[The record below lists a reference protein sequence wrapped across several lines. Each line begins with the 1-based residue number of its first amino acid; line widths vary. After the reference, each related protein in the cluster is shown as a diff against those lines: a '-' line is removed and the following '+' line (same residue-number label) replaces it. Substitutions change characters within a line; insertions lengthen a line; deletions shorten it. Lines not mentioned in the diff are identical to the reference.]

1 MIKSIITLVFILL
14 FTVNEIVAQIPIG
27 GWRDHFPYVQAKF
40 VAKTGD
46 KVFCATPY
54 ALFYYNLEDNSVE
67 KLSRTNG
74 LSDIEPCALRYNSAK
89 DLLVVAYENA
99 NIDLIQ
105 GNNIRNLNDIKY
117 KSIQGDKKIYHIE
130 FQGNLAYLACGFG
143 IVVIDLDRKEVK
155 DTYYI
160 GQNAS
165 SIKVNSIAFD
175 TDNIYAATESGIY
188 FADRNNSNL
197 VDFHAWQKI
206 SSLDF
211 PDGEYTSIINFE
223 TQLLA
228 IYYNSADTTS
238 IIYKKNDL
246 AWNQI
251 YNQGTFIKKVNLS
264 NKKLFLI
271 EQNVIK
277 VLNSNLTENTII
289 SDYKFANPYPND
301 CIIDEQGNLYIA
313 DDASGLVFGLINDFQ
328 SAIPNGPFTNHVSD
342 IDAFNNQVWVAGGG
356 VNATWGKLYRYAEMY
371 YFVDERWHWNI
382 LWEPYTRDFL
392 KIMVNPY
399 NPSQVFAGAWG
410 SGVYVFENNQL
421 VVNYNETNST
431 LRSSLPGEN
440 DIYIGGMVLDETQ
453 NLYVTNSSVSEPISV
468 KTAQGDW
475 YSYSYN
481 GISNYGPIGE
491 IINTQYNHK
500 WVQLARGGGLFAFD
514 DNLTPNDTDDDQ
526 YRRFSLFDANGQVVT
541 NEVLSLA
548 EDKEGVI
555 WVGTD
560 QGVFTY
566 YNPQNVFTGE
576 NFYADR
582 IKVVD
587 NSNDTIVQYLLSSE
601 KITAIAID
609 GANRKW
615 FGTESSGL
623 FLMSADG
630 QEEILHFN
638 KTNSPLISNFITAIC
653 VNGKTGEVFI
663 GTDKGMVSYKGTA
676 IEGDDNFSNPYVYPN
691 PVRETYN
698 GPITIT
704 GLATNVNVKITD
716 IAGQLVYETTA
727 FGGQAI
733 WDGKNYSGRR
743 VNTGV
748 YLVFC
753 TDENGDKT
761 KVLKFLVIN

>member
-1 MIKSIITLVFILL
+1 MIKSIITLAFIL
-14 FTVNEIVAQIPIG
+14 FFAVNESVAQVPIG
-27 GWRDHFPYVQAKF
+27 GWRDHFPYVQAKL
-40 VAKTGD
+40 VTKTTD

-54 ALFYYNLEDNSVE
+54 ALFYYNLKDNSVE

-74 LSDIEPCALRYNSAK
+74 LSDIQPCALRYNSEK
-89 DLLVVAYENA
+89 DMLVVAYENA

-105 GNNIRNLNDIKY
+105 GNNIRNLSDIKH
-117 KSIQGDKKIYHIE
+117 KAIQGDKKIYHIE
-130 FQGNLAYLACGFG
+130 FQGNYAYLACGFG

-165 SIKVNSIAFD
+165 SVKVNSIAFES
-175 TDNIYAATESGIY
+175 DNIYAATASGIY
-188 FADRNNSNL
+188 YANFKTANL
-197 VDFHAWQKI
+197 VDFHVWQKI
-206 SSLDF
+206 STLDF
-211 PDGEYTSIINFE
+211 PDGQYTYIVNFE
-223 TQLLA
+223 SQLLA
-228 IYYNSADTTS
+228 SYYNSADTTS
-238 IIYKKNDL
+238 IIYKKNGT
-246 AWNQI
+246 AWNEV
-251 YNQGTFIKKVNLS
+251 YNLGTFIKKVNYT
-264 NKKLFLI
+264 KGKLFLV
-271 EQNVIK
+271 EQNIVK
-277 VLNSNLTENTII
+277 VLNGNLTENTNI
-289 SDYKFANPYPND
+289 SDYTFAIPEPND
-301 CIIDEQGNLYIA
+301 CTSDEQGNFYIA
-313 DDASGLVFGLINDFQ
+313 DNSLGLVFGKAGDFQ
-328 SAIPNGPFTNHVSD
+328 SAVPNGPLTNHVAD

-371 YFVDERWHWNI
+371 SFVDERWHWNV
-382 LWEPYTRDFL
+382 LWEPQTRDFL

-421 VVNYNETNST
+421 TANYNETNST
-431 LRSSLPGEN
+431 LKSSTPGEN
-440 DIYIGGMVLDETQ
+440 EINIGGMVLDEAQ
-453 NLYVTNSSVSEPISV
+453 NLYVTNSSVNEPISV

-514 DNLTPNDTDDDQ
+514 DNLTPDDTDDDQ

-541 NEVLSLA
+541 NEVFSLA
-548 EDKEGVI
+548 EDEEGVI
-555 WVGTD
+555 WIGTD

-587 NSNDTIVQYLLSSE
+587 KSNDTIVQYLLSSE
-601 KITAIAID
+601 KITAIAVD

-638 KTNSPLISNFITAIC
+638 KTNSPLISNFITAISI
-653 VNGKTGEVFI
+653 NGKTGEVFI

-676 IEGDDNFSNPYVYPN
+676 TEGDDNFSNPYVYPN
-691 PVRETYN
+691 PVRETYT

-704 GLATNVNVKITD
+704 GLASNVNVKITD
-716 IAGQLVYETTA
+716 IAGQIVYETTA

-743 VNTGV
+743 VSTGV